1 MDDNNMLLPEILPAY
16 DDGIFKAIFTR
27 PESEPAL
34 IDIIKTFTGID
45 VASVEI
51 KNSERTIQNAEDKRV
66 RFDILCTTASGE
78 MIDIEM
84 QASAMDGDNSDNTHI
99 SIRERSVFYE
109 AMLHSSQPRPI
120 AYAEQCRSIQL
131 MICNYNI
138 FPDENIIRRFY
149 FTDENGNILSKSM
162 GIIFVELP
170 KLDYKKPIE
179 TMSVLEEWAFY
190 LRYSNIPKYKPEIE
204 VLKHEKEVFRMAY
217 ETQAF
222 VSQDLSERAYYMS
235 RLKYE
240 LDIESGLYTAEKR
253 GLKQGVKQGIAQTAR
268 NMLSLNAPID
278 FITKA
283 TGLSESEVR
292 AL

>member
-1 MDDNNMLLPEILPAY
+1 MDEKTISLPEILPAY

-34 IDIIKTFTGID
+34 IDIIKTFTGIE

-84 QASAMDGDNSDNTHI
+84 QASAMDGDNSDNTHV

-109 AMLHSSQPRPI
+109 AMLHSSQPRPT

-149 FTDENGNILSKSM
+149 FTDENGNVLSKSM

-179 TMSVLEEWAFY
+179 TMSDLEEWAFY

-204 VLKHEKEVFRMAY
+204 TLKQEKEVFRMAY
-217 ETQAF
+217 ETQEF

-253 GLKQGVKQGIAQTAR
+253 GMKQGIAQTAR
-268 NMLSLNAPID
+268 NMLSLGLPNDI
-278 FITKA
+278 IIKS
-283 TGLSESEVR
+283 TGLTESELR